1 MSTELSAQPFQYQP
15 SVDDNNNYVD
25 AVPNSSAFKLG
36 VRCGCSSRNT
46 LFTTRQTLTSHFKTI
61 THQKWIE
68 NQNKEKQNHLRELL
82 ELRETV
88 KQQVLLIA
96 ERDQKIIKLE
106 KIIREKDI
114 AIRTLS
120 SLLHTAPEP
129 AEEVNLLD
137 IDM

>member
-1 MSTELSAQPFQYQP
+1 MSTEISTQPTQYEP
-15 SVDDNNNYVD
+15 SVDESGNYVD
-25 AVPNSSAFKLG
+25 KVPPQTIIVKG
-36 VRCGCSSRNT
+36 VRCDCSTRNT
-46 LFTTRQTLTSHFKTI
+46 LFTNRQSLVSHFKTVS
-61 THQKWIE
+61 HQTWIDT
-68 NQNKEKQNHLRELL
+68 QNKNKQNHFRELL

-106 KIIREKDI
+106 KMIREKDI

-120 SLLHTAPEP
+120 SLLHTAPES